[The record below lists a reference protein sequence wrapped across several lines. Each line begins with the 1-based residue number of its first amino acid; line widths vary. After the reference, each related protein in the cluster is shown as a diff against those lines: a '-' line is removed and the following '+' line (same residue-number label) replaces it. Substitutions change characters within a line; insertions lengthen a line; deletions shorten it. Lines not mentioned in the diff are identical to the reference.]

1 MERGKQYYLLKGYYY
16 DSEVILRKKDE
27 SRDNR
32 MPVLLSIGDIN
43 VCPGDTVR
51 GIIKEY
57 PKKLE
62 ITSEVKDMILEICLE
77 NMSPKI
83 MALHECLNKPPFGL
97 KIYMITNEAG
107 KYGSGAILLP
117 EVQEH
122 LKELMPGGYYIIP
135 SSVHELLAVEKE
147 GVDENAMNLKLL
159 LDMVNRDDNLI
170 SRYDVLSDHIYG
182 LENGKLHVVI

>member
-16 DSEVILRKKDE
+16 DSEVILRKKNG
-27 SRDNR
+27 SDNK

-62 ITSEVKDMILEICLE
+62 ITSEVKDMILKICLE

-97 KIYMITNEAG
+97 KIHMVTNEAG
-107 KYGSGAILLP
+107 KYGSGVILLP
-117 EVQEH
+117 EVLEH
-122 LKELMPGGYYIIP
+122 LKKLMPGGYYIIP

-147 GVDENAMNLKLL
+147 GVDGNAMNLKLL
-159 LDMVNRDDNLI
+159 LDMVNRDANLI
-170 SRYDVLSDHIYG
+170 SKHDVLSDHIYG

>member
-1 MERGKQYYLLKGYYY
+1 MEQQKLYYILKGYYY
-16 DSEVILRKKDE
+16 DCGIIMRKKNG
-27 SRDNR
+27 SDNK
-32 MPVLLSIGDIN
+32 MPVLLSIGDMN
-43 VCPGDTVR
+43 VYPGDAVS

-57 PKKLE
+57 PKNLR
-62 ITSEVKDMILEICLE
+62 ITSEVKDMILKICLE

-97 KIYMITNEAG
+97 KIYMISNEAG
-107 KYGSGAILLP
+107 KYGSGVILLP
-117 EVQEH
+117 EVQDH
-122 LKELMPGGYYIIP
+122 LKKLMPGGYYIIP

-159 LDMVNRDDNLI
+159 LDMVNRDANLI
-170 SRYDVLSDHIYG
+170 SRHDVLSDHIYG

>member
-43 VCPGDTVR
+43 VCPGDAVS

-57 PKKLE
+57 PKNLR
-62 ITSEVKDMILEICLE
+62 ITSEVNDMILKICLE

-97 KIYMITNEAG
+97 KI
-107 KYGSGAILLP
+107 
-117 EVQEH
+117 
-122 LKELMPGGYYIIP
+122 
-135 SSVHELLAVEKE
+135 
-147 GVDENAMNLKLL
+147 
-159 LDMVNRDDNLI
+159 
-170 SRYDVLSDHIYG
+170 
-182 LENGKLHVVI
+182 